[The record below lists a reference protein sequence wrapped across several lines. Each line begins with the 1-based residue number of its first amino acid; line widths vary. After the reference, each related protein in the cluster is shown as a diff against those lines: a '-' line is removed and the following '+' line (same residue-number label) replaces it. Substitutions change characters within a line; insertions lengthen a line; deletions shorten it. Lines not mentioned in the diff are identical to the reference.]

1 MSRIPVCCWT
11 LVAIFLAG
19 TAVADVARPH
29 DITSYPVV
37 WSEPGM
43 ERVEVRRG
51 VPFGETAAGKLT
63 LDLYL
68 PPGGAKGRK
77 LPVILFLN
85 GIGDNAPDF
94 VLKEWEI
101 YRSWMRVAAARGYAA
116 AMGETDPADVAG
128 SLRQFFAFPAKHP
141 ELGLDGARIGTFA
154 VSANVSQT
162 LPLLMESGDAA
173 AAPGVRAAV
182 FYYGAAEFPAFRQ
195 DLPVFHVLAELDG
208 ENLLVAERR
217 LWDRAR
223 AAKAPWTLVDA
234 PSLPHAFDAVVTTPA
249 SFAVISQTLS
259 FWDSHLKPTPSPSS
273 ESEAGRD
280 ARLGIAATYG
290 QQWNEAAAIYRRV
303 VEREPDSAG
312 AWAALGWAQQN
323 GLQLA
328 EAETSLRRAVAL
340 DPNDRFGPRRLGIV
354 LAKLDRCGEAAEL
367 LAPGLAAGNDIQ
379 AGNEL
384 GHCQLKSGDTK
395 GAIASFEVAAKSPA
409 PLFRYNLACALAR
422 DGQKERALAEL
433 EKVAAIGFATAKV
446 WREDT
451 DLVSLRDDPRFA
463 AMLAK
468 LPPE

>member
-1 MSRIPVCCWT
+1 MRELPRLALAASLLAPV
-11 LVAIFLAG
+11 
-19 TAVADVARPH
+19 TAPAAADVARPH

-37 WSEPGM
+37 WTEPGM

-51 VPFGETAAGKLT
+51 IEYGETAAKKLT

-85 GIGDNAPDF
+85 GIGDGPGF
-94 VLKEWEI
+94 VLKDWEI
-101 YRSWMRVAAARGYAA
+101 YKSWMRVAAARGYAA
-116 AMGETDPADVAG
+116 AMGETDPADVAS
-128 SLRQFFAFPAKHP
+128 SLRQLFAFPAKHP
-141 ELGLDGARIGTFA
+141 ELGLDGERIGTFA

-162 LPLLMESGDAA
+162 MPLLMDPAA
-173 AAPGVRAAV
+173 VPGVRAAV
-182 FYYGAAEFPAFRQ
+182 FYYGTADFPAFRP

-208 ENLLVAERR
+208 EQLLVGQRR

-234 PSLPHAFDAVVTTPA
+234 PTLPHAFDAVVTTPE

-259 FWDSHLKPTPSPSS
+259 FWDAHLKPAPKALA
-273 ESEAGRD
+273 ESDAGRD

-290 QQWNEAAAIYRRV
+290 QQWGEAAAIYQRV

-323 GLQLA
+323 ALKLA
-328 EAETSLRRAVAL
+328 DAETSLRKAVAL

-354 LAKLDRCGEAAEL
+354 LAKLDRCDEAATY

-384 GHCQLKSGDTK
+384 GHCQMKEGDTQ

-409 PLFRYNLACALAR
+409 PIFRYNLACALAR
-422 DGQKERALAEL
+422 DGQKDRAIAEL
-433 EKVAAIGFATAKV
+433 EKVAAAGFLTAKQ
-446 WREDT
+446 WRADT
-451 DLVSLRDDPRFA
+451 DLVSLHGDPRFEA
-463 AMLAK
+463 LLAR
-468 LPPE
+468 LPAE